1 MIENLDTFLN
11 LNGTPILRRC
21 QNCKFWNS
29 ITDKS
34 DAKTDGKGLGYC
46 KFRPLYFSYTLQKSV
61 FAMTKDFYLCEDH
74 KFKNEEF
81 LEEQGRKVNITE
93 ALRKKE

>member
-1 MIENLDTFLN
+1 MVEKLDTYLN

-21 QNCKFWNS
+21 QNCKFWNG
-29 ITDKS
+29 ITE
-34 DAKTDGKGLGYC
+34 KTNEPNRNLGYC

-61 FAMTKDFYLCEDH
+61 FAMTKDFYLCEEH
-74 KFKNEEF
+74 NFKNEEF
-81 LEEQGRKVNITE
+81 LAEQGRKVSILE

>member
-1 MIENLDTFLN
+1 MIENLETYLN
-11 LNGTPILRRC
+11 LNGSPILRKC
-21 QNCKFWNS
+21 LNCKFWNP
-29 ITDKS
+29 IKDADDKS
-34 DAKTDGKGLGYC
+34 TIGYC

-74 KFKNEEF
+74 VFKNEEF
-81 LEEQGRKVNITE
+81 LAEQGKKVSIME

>member
-1 MIENLDTFLN
+1 
-11 LNGTPILRRC
+11 
-21 QNCKFWNS
+21 
-29 ITDKS
+29 
-34 DAKTDGKGLGYC
+34 
-46 KFRPLYFSYTLQKSV
+46 
-61 FAMTKDFYLCEDH
+61 MTKDFYLCEDH

>member
-1 MIENLDTFLN
+1 MIENLDTYLN
-11 LNGTPILRRC
+11 LNGSPILRRC
-21 QNCKFWNS
+21 QNCKFWNA
-29 ITDKS
+29 ITE
-34 DAKTDGKGLGYC
+34 KTTDNGKNVGYC

>member
-29 ITDKS
+29 ITEKN
-34 DAKTDGKGLGYC
+34 DGKGTGYC

-61 FAMTKDFYLCEDH
+61 FAITRDFYLCEDH